1 MQYASGTIYRFAK
14 HDRRSLH
21 RKDRFPQLSF
31 LLHPRPLWSATKVF
45 PLSRISSKYLATRG
59 YCFKRVNKIKRQK
72 AIGKKSHDLGAYPK
86 ARFTNLC
93 SAEYWT
99 KVTSGWKILEQRKNR
114 FFGITKV
121 KSGWKILEQ
130 RKNRFFGIT
139 KPKWFEKKHIMSF
152 LKSDYY
158 IQSCSETFTETR
170 LCALPIPA

>member
-114 FFGITKV
+114 FFGITK
-121 KSGWKILEQ
+121 
-130 RKNRFFGIT
+130 
-139 KPKWFEKKHIMSF
+139 PKWFEKKHIMSF